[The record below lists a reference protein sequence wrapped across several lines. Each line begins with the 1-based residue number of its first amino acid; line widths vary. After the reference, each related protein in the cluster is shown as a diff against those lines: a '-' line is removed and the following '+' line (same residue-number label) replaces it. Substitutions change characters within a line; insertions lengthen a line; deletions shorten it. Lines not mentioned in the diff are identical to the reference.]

1 MRGRT
6 PAVGS
11 RWFAAMASIPA
22 GKWLKRAREGAAEV
36 RGEAGELGREGFAA
50 GRRGTASATSSALSA
65 WLVVHASS
73 NEKERRLAGKLP
85 GRPRGEERRRGAI
98 ADAWRR
104 SPAATAAVRRR
115 ASTVDEQE
123 KHSEAQ

>member
-1 MRGRT
+1 MVDGGLVRDFGR
-6 PAVGS
+6 VGL
-11 RWFAAMASIPA
+11 
-22 GKWLKRAREGAAEV
+22 GRARGWSEWV
-36 RGEAGELGREGFAA
+36 DGEAAQLGVRRIEA
-50 GRRGTASATSSALSA
+50 GRRAVAGATSSARSA
-65 WLVVHASS
+65 QLVVHASS
-73 NEKERRLAGKLP
+73 NEKERRLAEKLP

>member
-1 MRGRT
+1 MEFGADSDGGGGLSLISAGFAHGRSRG
-6 PAVGS
+6 GS
-11 RWFAAMASIPA
+11 EW
-22 GKWLKRAREGAAEV
+22 V
-36 RGEAGELGREGFAA
+36 DGEAAQLGVRRIEA
-50 GRRGTASATSSALSA
+50 GRRAVFGATSSARSA
-65 WLVVHASS
+65 QLVVHASS